1 MSTTTTETTPILQ
14 STLHTVTDSAEFRS
28 VLHQIRR
35 GARVISISGLVAGP
49 ARALALAALQRETG
63 KQFALVVPAQRD
75 LEHWERDI
83 SFWYCAL
90 RGASECKDTVAVLPS
105 SESDPYAGGS
115 PHAETLEQRALA
127 LWRLARTHPDFV
139 LLTSRAM
146 ARRTIPPAGML
157 KAGAVLR
164 RDEDTAPEELVDKF
178 IAGGYVR
185 EDPIAAVGEFSMRG
199 GILDVWPPG
208 RDAPAR
214 IEFFGDTVD
223 SIREFDPETQLST
236 AQLTQIEIPPMREL
250 VVHASDFR
258 EWASQARLRWREE
271 RFARSLRDR
280 TVYADEGESFPG
292 WEWLIS
298 LGRENHATTFDYLK
312 EAVLV
317 IDEPVAVEN
326 FLSSAF
332 QTLEQRQAETDAADD
347 LGLRP
352 EELYLTAE
360 ELRSRID
367 SKQRVE
373 LRALGRTVSATDQEL
388 ALEAE
393 EPKISVGKERGRKRP
408 LFLFPA
414 LSPPGER
421 GGVGGG
427 VANGGNLSP
436 NPSPLAERG
445 TESDRLESRLVPT
458 GGTSAASKRGEDT
471 EIEWRAQSVMRYHGR
486 LPDLARDVIARHAN
500 SKATTLFVMPSRG
513 VAERVTEILRE
524 YEVNAR
530 LTSFEEPSDAPATA
544 QAIVTFGKL
553 SGGFELPGTHAS
565 GVPPP
570 EREHAGGVRTLVVHV
585 EGDLFDEAA
594 EPALERRST
603 AIKREKKRRARAA
616 AFLSDFRDLKVND
629 YVVHIDH
636 GIARFGGLVTLDLG
650 PAQPSPAAIAAPKR
664 GEFMLLYYAEDAK
677 LYVPVE
683 RLDLVQ
689 RYSSAEGH
697 QPTLDKLGGIGWQK
711 TKAKAKRA
719 MRDMADELLRLY
731 AERKLVQGHSFP
743 PDAPWQREF
752 EEGFEYTLTP
762 DQETAI
768 EDVKKDMETP
778 TPMDRLLCGDVGYG
792 KTEVAMRAA
801 FKAVMDG
808 KQTAV
813 LTPTTVLAYQHFETF
828 RQRFAPFPI
837 KVELLSRFRSSKE
850 QKEVVKRVEGGEVD
864 VVIGTHRML
873 SKDVSFRD
881 LGLVVVDEEQRF
893 GVAHKE
899 RLKQLKKRVD
909 VLTLS
914 ATPIP
919 RTLNMSLSGLRD
931 MSLIET
937 PPSDRLA
944 IQTQVVQSSDTVI
957 KSAIELELSRGGQ
970 IFFIHNRVESIET
983 IAALVQRLV
992 PACRIAVG
1000 HGKMNE
1006 KEMERVMLDFIDF
1019 KYDVLVAT
1027 TIIENGIDIPRANT
1041 IIINRADNY
1050 GLSQLYQLRGR
1061 VGRSNRRAYAYLLIP
1076 AEQELSPIARRRLAA
1091 IREFSELGAG
1101 FRIAALDLELRGAGN
1116 LLGGQQSGHMDAL
1129 GFDLYTQM
1137 LERTVSELR
1146 GEQVEDETSVTI
1158 NLAIDVAIPETYV
1171 SDMGQRLRTYKRVSS
1186 ARDEEALTAIRAETE
1201 DRYGRIPESVEHLF
1215 AYARLRQ
1222 AAEDVGVV
1230 SIDRAPGGIAFKLS
1244 EKARVAPEKL
1254 MEMVRLRD
1262 GASFTPS
1269 GVLRL
1274 ELSEEERDEVLAVAR
1289 RVLLQIRS
1297 DG

>member
-1 MSTTTTETTPILQ
+1 MISATTTTTLQ
-14 STLHTVTDSAEFRS
+14 STLESVIESAEFRG
-28 VLHQIRR
+28 VLDQIRR
-35 GARVISISGLVAGP
+35 GARVLSISGLVASP
-49 ARALALAALQRETG
+49 ARALVLAALQKETG
-63 KQFALVVPAQRD
+63 RQLALVVPAQRD
-75 LEHWERDI
+75 LESWERDV
-83 SFWYCAL
+83 SFWYSAL
-90 RGASECKDTVAVLPS
+90 RGANETDQAIAVLPA

-115 PHAETLEQRALA
+115 PHAETLERRALA
-127 LWRLARTHPDFV
+127 LWRLARHKPNV
-139 LLTSRAM
+139 VILTSRAF
-146 ARRTIPPAGML
+146 ARRTIAPDEIAR
-157 KAGAVLR
+157 AGAMLR
-164 RDEDTAPEELVDKF
+164 RDEDTAPEGVVDKLLA
-178 IAGGYVR
+178 AGFVR
-185 EDPIAAVGEFSMRG
+185 EDPVGTVGEFSMRG

-208 RDAPAR
+208 QGAPVR

-223 SIREFDPETQLST
+223 SIREFDPDTQLST
-236 AQLTQIEIPPMREL
+236 TQLSQIEIAPMREL
-250 VVHASDFR
+250 IVTAHDFR
-258 EWASQARLRWREE
+258 EWAAHARTRWREE

-280 TVYADEGESFPG
+280 TVFADEGEEFPG

-298 LGRENHATTFDYLK
+298 LNREQHACVFDYLK
-312 EAVLV
+312 DAVLV
-317 IDEPVAVEN
+317 IDEPVAVEE
-326 FLSSAF
+326 FLATAF
-332 QTLEQRQAETDAADD
+332 QTIEQRFMETDAADD

-352 EELYLTAE
+352 DELYLTAA
-360 ELRSRID
+360 ELRSQID
-367 SKQRVE
+367 QHPRVE
-373 LRALGRTVSATDQEL
+373 MRALGRTATKFDQEI
-388 ALEAE
+388 ALDAE
-393 EPKISVGKERGRKRP
+393 PPKISVGKEKAKKRP
-408 LFLFPA
+408 LFLFPHA
-414 LSPPGER
+414 SVISPPRER

-427 VANGGNLSP
+427 VATAANILTP
-436 NPSPLAERG
+436 NPSPQAERG
-445 TESDRLESRLVPT
+445 IPPD
-458 GGTSAASKRGEDT
+458 TS
-471 EIEWRAQSVMRYHGR
+471 EIEWPAQSVMRYHGR
-486 LPDLARDVIARHAN
+486 LPDLARDVIDRHAN

-513 VAERVTEILRE
+513 VAERVAEILRE

-530 LTSFEEPSDAPATA
+530 LTSFEDTSESAADAV
-544 QAIVTFGKL
+544 VTFGKL
-553 SGGFELPGTHAS
+553 SGGFELRGTHAS
-565 GVPPP
+565 GVQ
-570 EREHAGGVRTLVVHV
+570 EHAAGMRTDLVVHI
-585 EGDLFDEAA
+585 EADLFDEAA
-594 EPALERRST
+594 EPALERRAT

-616 AFLSDFRDLKVND
+616 AFLSDFRDLRVDD

-650 PAQPSPAAIAAPKR
+650 PTQPSAAIAAAKR
-664 GEFMLLYYAEDAK
+664 GEFMLLYYADEAK

-697 QPTLDKLGGIGWQK
+697 QPTLDKLGGIGWLK

-731 AERKLVQGHSFP
+731 AERKLVPGHAFP
-743 PDAPWQREF
+743 QDAPWQREF

-768 EDVKKDMETP
+768 EDVKNDMQTP

-828 RQRFAPFPI
+828 RQRFAPFPVKI
-837 KVELLSRFRSSKE
+837 ELLSRFRSSKE

-944 IQTQVVQSSDTVI
+944 IQTQVVQSSDAVI
-957 KSAIELELSRGGQ
+957 ASAIELELARGGQ

-983 IAALVQRLV
+983 IAALVKRLV
-992 PACRIAVG
+992 PQARIAVG

-1006 KEMERVMLDFIDF
+1006 KEMERVMLDFIDY

-1091 IREFSELGAG
+1091 IREFSDLGAG

-1116 LLGGQQSGHMDAL
+1116 LLGGEQSGHMDAL

-1137 LERTVSELR
+1137 LERTVAELR
-1146 GEQVEDETSVTI
+1146 GEQVEDETSVSI
-1158 NLAIDVAIPETYV
+1158 NLAVDVAIPESYI

-1186 ARDEEALTAIRAETE
+1186 ARDEEALSAIRAETE
-1201 DRYGRIPESVEHLF
+1201 DRYGRIPESVDDLF

-1222 AAEDVGVV
+1222 AAETVSVI
-1230 SIDRAPGGIAFKLS
+1230 SIDRTREGIAIKLA

-1254 MEMVRLRD
+1254 MELLRARE
-1262 GASFTPS
+1262 GANFAAS

-1274 ELSEEERDEVLAVAR
+1274 ALTDEEKDEVLAVAR
-1289 RVLLQIRS
+1289 RVLLQIRADS
-1297 DG
+1297 

>member
-1 MSTTTTETTPILQ
+1 MTLATQLFSTMQHALQ
-14 STLHTVTDSAEFRS
+14 AVIESAEYRR
-28 VLHQIRR
+28 VLDQINR
-35 GARVISISGLVAGP
+35 GERVISISGLVAGP
-49 ARALALAALQRETG
+49 ARALALALLQRETG
-63 KQFALVVPAQRD
+63 KRFALAVPAQRD
-75 LEHWERDI
+75 LENWERDI
-83 SFWYCAL
+83 SFWYCAI
-90 RGASECKDTVAVLPS
+90 RDVTDCGESVAVLPA

-115 PHAETLEQRALA
+115 PHAETLEKRALT
-127 LWRLARTHPDFV
+127 LWNLARRNMSGPGVSPVNHVHDARATDFL
-139 LLTSRAM
+139 LLTSRAL
-146 ARRTIPPAGML
+146 ARRTLAPADIL

-164 RDEDTAPEELVDKF
+164 RDEDFAPDELVDKLV
-178 IAGGYVR
+178 ASGYVR
-185 EDPIAAVGEFSMRG
+185 EDPIGAIGEFSMRG

-208 RDAPAR
+208 YDAPLR

-236 AQLTQIEIPPMREL
+236 AQLAQIEIAPMREL
-250 VVHASDFR
+250 VVRPADFR
-258 EWASQARLRWREE
+258 EWAARARQRWSDP

-280 TVYADEGESFPG
+280 TDFADEGEEFAG

-298 LGRENHATTFDYLK
+298 INSDRSANIFDYLLN
-312 EAVLV
+312 AVLV

-326 FLSSAF
+326 FLSNAF
-332 QTLEQRQAETDAADD
+332 QTLEERYAETDAADD
-347 LGLRP
+347 LALRVD
-352 EELYLTAE
+352 ELYLTAE
-360 ELRSRID
+360 ELRAEID
-367 SKQRVE
+367 AIQRVE
-373 LRALGRTVSATDQEL
+373 IRALGRTAAKVDQEL
-388 ALEAE
+388 ALDAE
-393 EPKISVGKERGRKRP
+393 QPKISVGKERAKKRP

-414 LSPPGER
+414 SDGASAPQDE
-421 GGVGGG
+421 
-427 VANGGNLSP
+427 
-436 NPSPLAERG
+436 
-445 TESDRLESRLVPT
+445 TEW
-458 GGTSAASKRGEDT
+458 K
-471 EIEWRAQSVMRYHGR
+471 AQSVMRYHGR
-486 LPDLARDVIARHAN
+486 LPDLARDVIERRRQTG
-500 SKATTLFVMPSRG
+500 ATTLFVMPSRG

-530 LTSFEEPSDAPATA
+530 LTSVDDRTEPSAAFDAV
-544 QAIVTFGKL
+544 VTVGKL
-553 SGGFELPGTHAS
+553 SGGFELPSAQ
-565 GVPPP
+565 
-570 EREHAGGVRTLVVHV
+570 LLIQV

-594 EPALERRST
+594 EPALERRAT
-603 AIKREKKRRARAA
+603 VIKRDQKRRARAA

-629 YVVHIDH
+629 FVVHIDH
-636 GIARFGGLVTLDLG
+636 GIARFGGLVTLDVG
-650 PAQPSPAAIAAPKR
+650 PGQSYEKLKPSEQPR
-664 GEFMLLYYAEDAK
+664 GEFMLLYYADEAK

-689 RYSSAEGH
+689 RYSSAEGN
-697 QPTLDKLGGIGWQK
+697 QPTLDRLGGLGWHK

-731 AERKLVQGHSFP
+731 AERKLVEGHAFP
-743 PDAPWQREF
+743 TDAPWQREF

-768 EDVKKDMETP
+768 DDVKQDMQTP

-808 KQTAV
+808 KQAAV
-813 LTPTTVLAYQHFETF
+813 LTPTTVLAYQHFDTF
-828 RQRFAPFPI
+828 RQRFAPFPVKI
-837 KVELLSRFRSSKE
+837 ELLSRFRSTKE
-850 QKEVVKRVEGGEVD
+850 QKDVVKRVESGEVD
-864 VVIGTHRML
+864 VVIGTHRIL
-873 SKDVSFRD
+873 SKDVGFRD
-881 LGLVVVDEEQRF
+881 LGLVVIDEEQRF

-944 IQTQVVQSSDTVI
+944 IQTQVVQSSDAVI
-957 KSAIELELSRGGQ
+957 KSAIELELARGGQ
-970 IFFIHNRVESIET
+970 VFFIHNRVESIET
-983 IAALVQRLV
+983 IAALVKRLV
-992 PACRIAVG
+992 PQARIAVA
-1000 HGKMNE
+1000 HGQMNE
-1006 KEMERVMLDFIDF
+1006 KEMESIMLDFIAY
-1019 KYDVLVAT
+1019 KHDVLVAT

-1061 VGRSNRRAYAYLLIP
+1061 VGRSSRRAYAYLLIP
-1076 AEQELSPIARRRLAA
+1076 AEAELTPIARRRLAA
-1091 IREFSELGAG
+1091 IREFSDLGAG

-1137 LERTVSELR
+1137 LERTVAELR
-1146 GEQVEDETSVTI
+1146 GEQVEDETTVSI
-1158 NLAIDVAIPETYV
+1158 NLGVDVAIPESYI

-1186 ARDEEALTAIRAETE
+1186 ARDEDALAAISAETE
-1201 DRYGRIPESVEHLF
+1201 DRYGKIPEPVKDLF
-1215 AYARLRQ
+1215 DYARLRQ
-1222 AAEDVGVV
+1222 AAELIGVV
-1230 SIDRAPGGIAFKLS
+1230 SIDRIRDGIAIKLA

-1254 MEMVRLRD
+1254 MELIRGRN
-1262 GASFTPS
+1262 GATFAPN

-1274 ELSEEERDEVLAVAR
+1274 ELSPEERDEVLAVAR
-1289 RVLLQIRS
+1289 RVLLQIRV

>member
-1 MSTTTTETTPILQ
+1 MSIAAEITSVLQ
-14 STLHTVTDSAEFRS
+14 STLKGVIES
-28 VLHQIRR
+28 VEYRRVLDQINS

-49 ARALALAALQRETG
+49 ARALALALLQRETG
-63 KQFALVVPAQRD
+63 KQFALIVPAQRD
-75 LEHWERDI
+75 LENWERDI
-83 SFWYCAL
+83 SAWYCAI
-90 RGASECKDTVAVLPS
+90 RGVTDCGESVAVLPA

-115 PHAETLEQRALA
+115 PHAETLERRALA
-127 LWRLARTHPDFV
+127 LWRLARDLNRPGGPGANQSQPARTTDF
-139 LLTSRAM
+139 LLVSSRAL
-146 ARRTIPPAGML
+146 ARRTVAPTDIL

-164 RDEDTAPEELVDKF
+164 RDQDYAPEELVDKL
-178 IAGGYVR
+178 IASGYVR
-185 EDPIAAVGEFSMRG
+185 EDPIGAIGEFSMRG

-208 RDAPAR
+208 YDAPVR
-214 IEFFGDTVD
+214 IEFFGDAVD

-236 AQLTQIEIPPMREL
+236 AQLAQIEIAPMREL
-250 VVHASDFR
+250 VVRPADFR
-258 EWASQARLRWREE
+258 EWSTRARRRWSDA

-280 TVYADEGESFPG
+280 TDFADEGEDFTG

-298 LGRENHATTFDYLK
+298 INHDRSANIFDYLLN
-312 EAVLV
+312 AVLV
-317 IDEPVAVEN
+317 IDEPVAVED

-332 QTLEQRQAETDAADD
+332 QTLEERYAETDAADD
-347 LGLRP
+347 LALRVD
-352 EELYLTAE
+352 ELYLTAE
-360 ELRSRID
+360 ELRAEIEAT
-367 SKQRVE
+367 QRVE
-373 LRALGRTVSATDQEL
+373 MRALGQTAAKVDQEL
-388 ALEAE
+388 ALDAE
-393 EPKISVGKERGRKRP
+393 QPKISVGKQRAKKRP
-408 LFLFPA
+408 LFLFPGA
-414 LSPPGER
+414 AEASGHSGEI
-421 GGVGGG
+421 
-427 VANGGNLSP
+427 
-436 NPSPLAERG
+436 
-445 TESDRLESRLVPT
+445 DW
-458 GGTSAASKRGEDT
+458 K
-471 EIEWRAQSVMRYHGR
+471 AQSVMRYHGR
-486 LPDLARDVIARHAN
+486 LPDLARDVIDRHRQSA
-500 SKATTLFVMPSRG
+500 ATTLFVMPSRG

-530 LTSFEEPSDAPATA
+530 LTSVDDSAEASWAFDAV
-544 QAIVTFGKL
+544 VTVGKL
-553 SGGFELPGTHAS
+553 SGGFELPS
-565 GVPPP
+565 SK
-570 EREHAGGVRTLVVHV
+570 LLVHV

-603 AIKREKKRRARAA
+603 AIRREKKRRARAA

-629 YVVHIDH
+629 FVVHIDH
-636 GIARFGGLVTLDLG
+636 GIARFGGLVTLDVG
-650 PAQPSPAAIAAPKR
+650 PGQSYEKLKAAEKPR
-664 GEFMLLYYAEDAK
+664 GEFMLLFYADEAK

-689 RYSSAEGH
+689 RYSSAEGN
-697 QPTLDKLGGIGWQK
+697 QPTLDRLGGLGWLK

-731 AERKLVQGHSFP
+731 AERKLVEGHAFP
-743 PDAPWQREF
+743 TDAPWQREF

-768 EDVKKDMETP
+768 EDVKQDMQTP

-808 KQTAV
+808 KQAAV
-813 LTPTTVLAYQHFETF
+813 LTPTTVLAYQHFDTF
-828 RQRFAPFPI
+828 RQRFAPFPVKI
-837 KVELLSRFRSSKE
+837 ELLSRFRSSKE
-850 QKEVVKRVEGGEVD
+850 QKDVVKRVEAGEVD

-944 IQTQVVQSSDTVI
+944 IQTQVVQSSDAVI
-957 KSAIELELSRGGQ
+957 KSAIELELARGGQ
-970 IFFIHNRVESIET
+970 VFFIHNRVESIET
-983 IAALVQRLV
+983 IAALVKRLV
-992 PACRIAVG
+992 PQARIAVA
-1000 HGKMNE
+1000 HGQMNE
-1006 KEMERVMLDFIDF
+1006 KAMESIMLDFIAY
-1019 KYDVLVAT
+1019 KHDVLVAT

-1076 AEQELSPIARRRLAA
+1076 AEQELTPIARRRLAA
-1091 IREFSELGAG
+1091 IREFSDLGAG

-1137 LERTVSELR
+1137 LERTVAELR
-1146 GEQVEDETSVTI
+1146 GEQVEDEPTVTI
-1158 NLAIDVAIPETYV
+1158 NLGVDVAIPENYI

-1186 ARDEEALTAIRAETE
+1186 ARDEDALAAISAETE
-1201 DRYGRIPESVEHLF
+1201 DRYGKIPEPVGDLF
-1215 AYARLRQ
+1215 DYARLRQ
-1222 AAEDVGVV
+1222 AAELVGVV
-1230 SIDRAPGGIAFKLS
+1230 SIDRIRDGIAIKLA

-1254 MEMVRLRD
+1254 MELIRARE
-1262 GASFTPS
+1262 GATFAPS

-1274 ELSEEERDEVLAVAR
+1274 ELSAEERDEVLAVAR
-1289 RVLLQIRS
+1289 RMLLQIRA

>member
-1 MSTTTTETTPILQ
+1 MSTTTETTSLLQ
-14 STLHTVTDSAEFRS
+14 STLQSIIDSAEFRR
-28 VLHQIRR
+28 VLDQINR

-49 ARALALAALQRETG
+49 ARALVLAALQRQTA
-63 KQFALVVPAQRD
+63 KHFALVVPAQRD
-75 LEHWERDI
+75 LENWERDI
-83 SFWYCAL
+83 GFWYCAL
-90 RGASECKDTVAVLPS
+90 RGTNECGDAVAVLPS

-115 PHAETLEQRALA
+115 PHAETLERRALA
-127 LWRLARTHPDFV
+127 LWRLARRPQDFL
-139 LLTSRAM
+139 LLTSRAL
-146 ARRTIPPAGML
+146 ARRTVAPSDLM

-164 RDEDTAPEELVDKF
+164 RDEDASPEELVDKLV
-178 IAGGYVR
+178 ASGYVR
-185 EDPIAAVGEFSMRG
+185 EDPVGAIGEFSMRG

-208 RDAPAR
+208 HGAPVR

-236 AQLTQIEIPPMREL
+236 TQLTQVEIAPMREL
-250 VVHASDFR
+250 IARPSDFR
-258 EWASQARLRWREE
+258 EWAAQARARWHDP
-271 RFARSLRDR
+271 RFARSMRDR
-280 TVYADEGESFPG
+280 TDFADEGEDFPG

-298 LGRENHATTFDYLK
+298 IVRERNASIFDYLNT
-312 EAVLV
+312 AVLV

-326 FLSSAF
+326 FLVDAF
-332 QTLEQRQAETDAADD
+332 QTLEQRYAENDAADD

-352 EELYLTAE
+352 DELYLSAD
-360 ELRSRID
+360 ELRSEID
-367 SKQRVE
+367 RMQRVE
-373 LRALGRTVSATDQEL
+373 VRALGRTAAKIDQEI

-393 EPKISVGKERGRKRP
+393 TPKISVGKERGKRKP
-408 LFLFPA
+408 LFLFPHV
-414 LSPPGER
+414 SEPGAIATGSTNKPHDPVASTTPR
-421 GGVGGG
+421 GLP
-427 VANGGNLSP
+427 A
-436 NPSPLAERG
+436 RG
-445 TESDRLESRLVPT
+445 PRP
-458 GGTSAASKRGEDT
+458 ARGSDT
-471 EIEWRAQSVMRYHGR
+471 EIPWQAQSVMRYHGR
-486 LPDLARDVIARHAN
+486 LPDLARDIIERRK
-500 SKATTLFVMPSRG
+500 SGSTTLFVMPSSG
-513 VAERVTEILRE
+513 VAERVTEILRD

-530 LTSFEEPSDAPATA
+530 LTSFEDTSEFASPD
-544 QAIVTFGKL
+544 AIVTSGKL
-553 SGGFELPGTHAS
+553 SGGFELPAS
-565 GVPPP
+565 
-570 EREHAGGVRTLVVHV
+570 HLVVHI

-594 EPALERRST
+594 EPALERRAT

-616 AFLSDFRDLKVND
+616 AFLSDFRDLKVDD

-650 PAQPSPAAIAAPKR
+650 PTEAAVARDVAKPR
-664 GEFMLLYYAEDAK
+664 SEFMLLYYADEAK

-689 RYSSAEGH
+689 RYSSAEAT
-697 QPTLDKLGGIGWQK
+697 QPSLDKLGGLGWHK

-731 AERKLVQGHSFP
+731 AERKLVHGHAYP
-743 PDAPWQREF
+743 QDTPWQHEF
-752 EEGFEYTLTP
+752 EQGFEYTLTA

-768 EDVKKDMETP
+768 EDVKTDMQTP

-801 FKAVMDG
+801 FKTVMDG
-808 KQTAV
+808 KQAAI
-813 LTPTTVLAYQHFETF
+813 LTPTTVLAYQHFDTF
-828 RQRFAPFPI
+828 RQRFAPFPV
-837 KVELLSRFRSSKE
+837 KVELLSRFRSTKE
-850 QKEVVKRVEGGEVD
+850 QKDVVKRVEAGEVD

-873 SKDVSFRD
+873 SKDVSFKD

-937 PPSDRLA
+937 PPRDRLA
-944 IQTQVVQSSDTVI
+944 IQTQVVQSSDAVI
-957 KSAIELELSRGGQ
+957 KSAIDLELARGGQ
-970 IFFIHNRVESIET
+970 VFFIHNRVESIET
-983 IAALVQRLV
+983 IAALVKRLV
-992 PACRIAVG
+992 PNCRIAVA
-1000 HGKMNE
+1000 HGQMNE
-1006 KEMERVMLDFIDF
+1006 KEMEAIMLDFIAY

-1076 AEQELSPIARRRLAA
+1076 AEQELTPIARRRLSA
-1091 IREFSELGAG
+1091 IREFSDLGAG

-1116 LLGGQQSGHMDAL
+1116 MLGGEQSGHMDAL

-1137 LERTVSELR
+1137 LERTVAELR
-1146 GEQVEDETSVTI
+1146 GEQVEDETTVSI
-1158 NLAIDVAIPETYV
+1158 NVGVDVGIPESYI

-1186 ARDEEALTAIRAETE
+1186 ARDEDALAAIRAETE
-1201 DRYGRIPESVEHLF
+1201 DRYGRVPGPVEDLF
-1215 AYARLRQ
+1215 DYARLRQ
-1222 AAEDVGVV
+1222 AAELVGVV
-1230 SIDRAPGGIAFKLS
+1230 SIDRTREGIAIKLA

-1254 MEMVRLRD
+1254 MELIHARE
-1262 GASFTPS
+1262 GTNFAPS

-1274 ELSEEERDEVLAVAR
+1274 QLNDEEKDQILSVAR
-1289 RVLLQIRS
+1289 RVLLQVRS
-1297 DG
+1297 DS

>member
-1 MSTTTTETTPILQ
+1 MSATTKTTSVLQ
-14 STLHTVTDSAEFRS
+14 NALKTVIKSAEFRR
-28 VLHQIRR
+28 VFDDIKR
-35 GARVISISGLVAGP
+35 GAQVVSISGLVANP
-49 ARALALAALQRETG
+49 ARALALAVLQRETG
-63 KQFALVVPAQRD
+63 KQFAVVVPAQRD
-75 LEHWERDI
+75 LEDWERDI
-83 SFWYCAL
+83 NFWYCAL
-90 RGASECKDTVAVLPS
+90 RGVAECADAVAVLPA

-115 PHAETLEQRALA
+115 PHTETLERRALA
-127 LWRLARTHPDFV
+127 LWTLARRRQSGTGVPVKNHEQNARATDFV
-139 LLTSRAM
+139 LLTSRAL
-146 ARRTIPPAGML
+146 ARRTVPPAEVL
-157 KAGAVLR
+157 RAGAVLR
-164 RDEDTAPEELVDKF
+164 RDEDHSTEELVEKL

-185 EDPIAAVGEFSMRG
+185 EDPIGAIGEFSIRG

-208 RDAPAR
+208 RSAPAR

-236 AQLTQIEIPPMREL
+236 VQLAQVEIPPMREL
-250 VVHASDFR
+250 AVRPSDFR
-258 EWASQARLRWREE
+258 EWAAGARVRWRDE

-280 TVYADEGESFPG
+280 TVFADEGEDFPG

-298 LGRENHATTFDYLK
+298 LVHERGAGVFEYLK
-312 EAVLV
+312 DAVLV
-317 IDEPVAVEN
+317 VDEPAAVEN
-326 FLSSAF
+326 YLASAF
-332 QTLEQRQAETDAADD
+332 QTVEERYADIEAADD
-347 LGLRP
+347 LGLAP
-352 EELYLTAE
+352 HELYLTVE
-360 ELRSRID
+360 ELRAGID
-367 SKQRVE
+367 AMQRVE
-373 LRALGRTVSATDQEL
+373 MRALGRTAAKMDQEI
-388 ALEAE
+388 ALDAE
-393 EPKISVGKERGRKRP
+393 QPNVALGKVRPRRKP
-408 LFLFPA
+408 LFLFPHA
-414 LSPPGER
+414 ETGAHRPPLNGTNTDKGASSFGE
-421 GGVGGG
+421 V
-427 VANGGNLSP
+427 
-436 NPSPLAERG
+436 
-445 TESDRLESRLVPT
+445 
-458 GGTSAASKRGEDT
+458 
-471 EIEWRAQSVMRYHGR
+471 EWRAQSVMRYHGR
-486 LPDLARDVIARHAN
+486 LPDLASDLSNRHA
-500 SKATTLFVMPSRG
+500 KEQATTIFVMPSRG
-513 VAERVTEILRE
+513 VAERVAEILRE
-524 YEVNAR
+524 YDVNVR
-530 LTSFEEPSDAPATA
+530 LTSFVDKADYLDSSA
-544 QAIVTFGKL
+544 AIVTSGRL
-553 SGGFELPGTHAS
+553 SGGFELPSA
-565 GVPPP
+565 
-570 EREHAGGVRTLVVHV
+570 RLVVHV

-603 AIKREKKRRARAA
+603 AIKREKKRRARGA
-616 AFLSDFRDLKVND
+616 AFLSDFRDLKVGD
-629 YVVHIDH
+629 FVVHIDH

-650 PAQPSPAAIAAPKR
+650 PTQSFASGLASAAR
-664 GEFMLLYYAEDAK
+664 GEFMLLYYAEEAK

-683 RLDLVQ
+683 RLDLAQ

-697 QPTLDKLGGIGWQK
+697 QPTLDRLGGIGWQK

-731 AERKLVQGHSFP
+731 AERKLVQGHAFQ

-752 EEGFEYTLTP
+752 EEGFEYSLTP

-768 EDVKKDMETP
+768 EDVKHDMETP

-808 KQTAV
+808 KQTAI
-813 LTPTTVLAYQHFETF
+813 LTPTTVLAYQHFDTF
-828 RQRFAPFPI
+828 RQRFAPFPVKI
-837 KVELLSRFRSSKE
+837 ELLSRFRSAKE
-850 QKEVVKRVEGGEVD
+850 QKDVVKRVEAGEVD
-864 VVIGTHRML
+864 VVIGTHRIL
-873 SKDVSFRD
+873 SKDVGFRD

-944 IQTQVVQSSDTVI
+944 IQTQVVQSSDAVI

-970 IFFIHNRVESIET
+970 VFFIHNRVESIET
-983 IAALVQRLV
+983 IAALVKRLV
-992 PACRIAVG
+992 PQARMAVG
-1000 HGKMNE
+1000 HGQMNE
-1006 KEMERVMLDFIDF
+1006 KEMERVMLDFIGY

-1061 VGRSNRRAYAYLLIP
+1061 VGRSSRRAYAYLLIP

-1091 IREFSELGAG
+1091 IREFSDLGAG

-1116 LLGGQQSGHMDAL
+1116 MLGGEQSGHMDAL

-1137 LERTVSELR
+1137 LERTVGELR
-1146 GEQVEDETSVTI
+1146 GEQVEDEPTVSL
-1158 NLAIDVAIPETYV
+1158 NLGVDVVIPESYV
-1171 SDMGQRLRTYKRVSS
+1171 ADMGQRLRTYKRVSS
-1186 ARDEEALTAIRAETE
+1186 ARDEEALAAIRTETE
-1201 DRYGRIPESVEHLF
+1201 DRYGRMPEPVEDLF

-1222 AAEDVGVV
+1222 TSETVGVI
-1230 SIDRAPGGIAFKLS
+1230 SIDRTREGIAIKLS

-1254 MEMVRLRD
+1254 MEMIRVRE

-1274 ELSEEERDEVLAVAR
+1274 ELNEDERDHALAVAR
-1289 RVLLQIRS
+1289 RVLLQIRA

>member
-1 MSTTTTETTPILQ
+1 MSTLVKTESILQ
-14 STLHTVTDSAEFRS
+14 GVLQSVIDSDEFRR
-28 VLHQIRR
+28 VLDQIKRDEC
-35 GARVISISGLVAGP
+35 VISISGLVAGP

-75 LEHWERDI
+75 LESWERDVT
-83 SFWYCAL
+83 FWYCAL
-90 RGASECKDTVAVLPS
+90 RGVNECGAAVAALTA

-115 PHAETLEQRALA
+115 PHAQTLEKRALA
-127 LWRLARTHPDFV
+127 LWRLARRANVPPAIHAQDAQSTDFL
-139 LLTSRAM
+139 LLTSRAL
-146 ARRTIPPAGML
+146 ARRTIAPAQIL
-157 KAGAVLR
+157 QAGAVLR
-164 RDEDTAPEELVDKF
+164 RDEDHTPEELVVKLL
-178 IAGGYVR
+178 ASGYVR
-185 EDPIAAVGEFSMRG
+185 EDPVGTIGEFSMRG

-208 RDAPAR
+208 RNAPVR
-214 IEFFGDTVD
+214 LEFFGDTVD

-236 AQLTQIEIPPMREL
+236 TQLPQAEIAPMREL
-250 VVHASDFR
+250 LVTARDFR
-258 EWASQARLRWREE
+258 EWSARARERWSDE

-280 TVYADEGESFPG
+280 TVFADEGEDFPG

-298 LGRENHATTFDYLK
+298 IIREDSASIFDYLK
-312 EAVLV
+312 DAVLV
-317 IDEPVAVEN
+317 IDEPVAVED
-326 FLSSAF
+326 FLANAL
-332 QTLEQRQAETDAADD
+332 QTLEERYAEIDGADD

-352 EELYLTAE
+352 EELYLTAS
-360 ELRSRID
+360 ELRGQID
-367 SKQRVE
+367 ARQRVE
-373 LRALGRTVSATDQEL
+373 MRALGRTAARIDQEI
-388 ALEAE
+388 ALDAE
-393 EPKISVGKERGRKRP
+393 HPKISVGKERAKRRP
-408 LFLFPA
+408 LFLFPHET
-414 LSPPGER
+414 SP
-421 GGVGGG
+421 
-427 VANGGNLSP
+427 S
-436 NPSPLAERG
+436 SQLA
-445 TESDRLESRLVPT
+445 PQ
-458 GGTSAASKRGEDT
+458 
-471 EIEWRAQSVMRYHGR
+471 EIEWKAQSVMRYHGR
-486 LPDLARDVIARHAN
+486 LPDLARDVTERRAR
-500 SKATTLFVMPSRG
+500 SQATTLFVMPSHG
-513 VAERVTEILRE
+513 IAERVTEILRD
-524 YEVNAR
+524 YEVNAQ
-530 LTSFEEPSDAPATA
+530 LVSLDQKSEYAASLD
-544 QAIVTFGKL
+544 AIVTPGKL
-553 SGGFELPGTHAS
+553 SGGFELPS
-565 GVPPP
+565 S
-570 EREHAGGVRTLVVHV
+570 RLVVHV

-616 AFLSDFRDLKVND
+616 AFLSDFRDLKVGD

-650 PAQPSPAAIAAPKR
+650 PTQAPEKLKLVEQPH
-664 GEFMLLYYAEDAK
+664 GEFMLLFYAEDAK

-697 QPTLDKLGGIGWQK
+697 QPALDRLGGLGWQK

-731 AERKLVQGHSFP
+731 AERKLVLGHAFP
-743 PDAPWQREF
+743 IDAPWQREF
-752 EEGFEYTLTP
+752 EEGFEYVLTP

-768 EDVKKDMETP
+768 EDVKHDMETP

-808 KQTAV
+808 KQAAV
-813 LTPTTVLAYQHFETF
+813 LTPTTVLAYQHFDTF
-828 RQRFAPFPI
+828 RQRFAPFPV
-837 KVELLSRFRSSKE
+837 KVELLSRFRSPKE
-850 QKEVVKRVEGGEVD
+850 QKDVTKRVESGEVD

-944 IQTQVVQSSDTVI
+944 IQTQVVQSSDAVI
-957 KSAIELELSRGGQ
+957 KSAIELELARSGQ
-970 IFFIHNRVESIET
+970 VFFIHNRVESIET
-983 IAALVQRLV
+983 IAALVKRLV
-992 PACRIAVG
+992 PQARMAVG
-1000 HGKMNE
+1000 HGQMNE
-1006 KEMERVMLDFIDF
+1006 KEMERVMLDFIAY

-1091 IREFSELGAG
+1091 IREFSDLGAG

-1116 LLGGQQSGHMDAL
+1116 LLGGEQSGHMDAL

-1137 LERTVSELR
+1137 LERTVAELR
-1146 GEQVEDETSVTI
+1146 GEQIEDEPTASI
-1158 NLAIDVAIPETYV
+1158 NLGVDVAIPDSYIA
-1171 SDMGQRLRTYKRVSS
+1171 DMGQRLRTYKRVSS
-1186 ARDEEALTAIRAETE
+1186 ARDEEALAGIRAETE
-1201 DRYGRIPESVEHLF
+1201 DRYGRIPEPVEDLF
-1215 AYARLRQ
+1215 DYARLRQ
-1222 AAEDVGVV
+1222 ASELVGVV
-1230 SIDRAPGGIAFKLS
+1230 SIDRTREGIAIKLA

-1254 MEMVRLRD
+1254 MELVGARA
-1262 GASFTPS
+1262 GASFAPS

-1274 ELSEEERDEVLAVAR
+1274 ELSQEEKDEILSVAR
-1289 RVLLQIRS
+1289 RMLLQIRT